1 MRSRAAPAVLW
12 ALAAASLTGCA
23 LLSGCADRA
32 EAGPGAAANRIE
44 SNAAE
49 LFVPEPQGERRTY
62 LASVVGIALGPHEY
76 VDGFRIDTW
85 DVDFLAVCRLP
96 PGWRIRAGR
105 MASPDGVLAGEAS
118 HGVTFLDRMRLSE
131 LDDLALVRVLDP
143 VQPEEI
149 RSAGGIQPA
158 TFSGR
163 ATIGTYGDGEP
174 RREQRLGAANI
185 RLLPAARCPD
195 PRD

>member
-1 MRSRAAPAVLW
+1 MSGPLAFRAM
-12 ALAAASLTGCA
+12 AAASLAGSA

-32 EAGPGAAANRIE
+32 EAGSGAAANRIE
-44 SNAAE
+44 SNAVQV
-49 LFVPEPQGERRTY
+49 FVPDVPGEPRTY
-62 LASVVGIALGPHEY
+62 LLSVTGIALNPQEH
-76 VDGFRIDTW
+76 VDGFRVETW
-85 DVDFLAVCRLP
+85 DVDFLAVCHLP
-96 PGWRIRAGR
+96 PGWQIRAGR
-105 MASPDGVLAGEAS
+105 MATPDGVLAGEAS

-131 LDDLALVRVLDP
+131 LDDLALVRILDP

-174 RREQRLGAANI
+174 HREQRLGAANI

-195 PRD
+195 PGD